1 MPQVSSSFRVP
12 PSRDRVAGQ
21 PARHPWLSL
30 KELLHAYA
38 QGLTFSRTRAIVA
51 PMR

>member
-1 MPQVSSSFRVP
+1 MPRVSSSFRVP
-12 PSRDRVAGQ
+12 PSRDGVAGQ

-30 KELLHAYA
+30 MELLHAYA
-38 QGLTFSRTRAIVA
+38 QGLTFSGTRAIVA